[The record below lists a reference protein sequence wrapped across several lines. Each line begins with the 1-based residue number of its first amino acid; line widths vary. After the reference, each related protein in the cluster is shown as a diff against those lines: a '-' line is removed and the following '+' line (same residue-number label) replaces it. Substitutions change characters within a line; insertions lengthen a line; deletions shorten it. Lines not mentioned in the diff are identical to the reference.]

1 MKSVLRSTFT
11 TQGELGQRCPSEV
24 QIRAPRGLAVIVTS
38 LSVPRVMVLQAPR
51 HRPTAAIVNIKVFM
65 VAPLVRWLRN
75 GRADGPALCILEEGG
90 TGMPPPLRVS
100 GAQSL
105 PFSYLND
112 TFSLVRNSSTLPSL
126 SCTSCTVTSAMRRS
140 RSDSAARSTAVR
152 AAFSHDSLLVPIS
165 SMTL

>member
-24 QIRAPRGLAVIVTS
+24 QIRAPRGLAVMVTS

-75 GRADGPALCILEEGG
+75 GRADGPALCARRAG
-90 TGMPPPLRVS
+90 TGIRPPLRVS

-112 TFSLVRNSSTLPSL
+112 TFSLVR
-126 SCTSCTVTSAMRRS
+126 
-140 RSDSAARSTAVR
+140 
-152 AAFSHDSLLVPIS
+152 
-165 SMTL
+165 

>member
-11 TQGELGQRCPSEV
+11 TQGELGHLCPSDV
-24 QIRAPRGLAVIVTS
+24 QIRAPRGLAVMVTS

-65 VAPLVRWLRN
+65 AAPLVRWLRN
-75 GRADGPALCILEEGG
+75 GRADGHGNTAR
-90 TGMPPPLRVS
+90 LRVS

-112 TFSLVRNSSTLPSL
+112 TFSLVRNSSVAAGTGRNGQLGHLCPMPPQMSLPLRGYGTPQRLASPP
-126 SCTSCTVTSAMRRS
+126 SAERS
-140 RSDSAARSTAVR
+140 VEAS
-152 AAFSHDSLLVPIS
+152 
-165 SMTL
+165 